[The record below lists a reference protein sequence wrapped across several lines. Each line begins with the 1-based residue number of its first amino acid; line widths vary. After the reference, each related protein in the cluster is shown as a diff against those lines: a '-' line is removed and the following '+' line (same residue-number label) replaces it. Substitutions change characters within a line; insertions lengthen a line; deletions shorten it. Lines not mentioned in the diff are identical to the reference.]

1 MRDERDRIIETGTE
15 SLDDI
20 SKFTES
26 YASFNRIINS
36 LQRKY
41 IELKEEFTA
50 QNNKLA
56 DTNRK
61 LISATE
67 QNLAATDFLNGILN
81 SIAVG
86 VIAVDREGRITH
98 FNPAASVMLGKPAW
112 ELVGK
117 MYRDVIPPGNA
128 PEANASRT
136 VQSGKT
142 VEAVE
147 KEIELADGTRL
158 SVSVSTAILRGKDDQ
173 VSGAVE
179 VFHDLTKMKRMEREI
194 ARLNTLAALGEMAA
208 TIAHEVR
215 NPLAAIGGF
224 ASLLKRDIDEDDPR
238 QKMISKIIYGVESL
252 NNTVTSLLNYTR
264 YEELNKEV
272 VDYDSFLRQTVE
284 QFKFDNPMFAK
295 NNKFVFYTPMN
306 SVAEPV
312 KLELDPMLYRQ
323 MLYNMFSNAIEAC
336 RRSGVIKIAY
346 KKMPRQ
352 RAVEK
357 YSDRVLLGLDET
369 IVETSI
375 ADNGPGISKE
385 VLSRI
390 FTPFFT
396 TKEEGNGLGLA
407 MSWKVI
413 KAHGGEIIAGNNE
426 KKGARFLVLMPVKID
441 NKKMECM
448 R

>member
-1 MRDERDRIIETGTE
+1 
-15 SLDDI
+15 
-20 SKFTES
+20 
-26 YASFNRIINS
+26 
-36 LQRKY
+36 
-41 IELKEEFTA
+41 
-50 QNNKLA
+50 
-56 DTNRK
+56 
-61 LISATE
+61 
-67 QNLAATDFLNGILN
+67 
-81 SIAVG
+81 
-86 VIAVDREGRITH
+86 
-98 FNPAASVMLGKPAW
+98 
-112 ELVGK
+112 
-117 MYRDVIPPGNA
+117 
-128 PEANASRT
+128 
-136 VQSGKT
+136 
-142 VEAVE
+142 
-147 KEIELADGTRL
+147 L
-158 SVSVSTAILRGKDDQ
+158 SVSVSTAILRGRDGQ
-173 VSGAVE
+173 VAGAVE

-224 ASLLKRDIDEDDPR
+224 TSLLKRDMDDDDPR
-238 QKMISKIIYGVESL
+238 QKMINKISHGVETL

-284 QFKFDNPMFAK
+284 QFKFDNPIFAK

-312 KLELDPMLYRQ
+312 KLELDLMLYRQ

-336 RRSGVIKIAY
+336 SRAGVIKISY
-346 KKMPRQ
+346 KKISRQ
-352 RAVEK
+352 KAVEK

-375 ADNGPGISKE
+375 TDNGPGISKE
-385 VLSRI
+385 VLSSI

-396 TKEEGNGLGLA
+396 TKEGGNGLGLA

-413 KAHGGEIIAGNNE
+413 KAHGGDIVAENSDKN
-426 KKGARFLVLMPVKID
+426 GARFLILMPVKVD
-441 NKKMECM
+441 SKKMECM